1 MDMRARAPSSSVY
14 VRAERS
20 EWAKERG
27 EGTTVTWQASGRLF
41 AGRLFA
47 GRLVAGGGSGQ
58 GTGDDR
64 RTSARGGK
72 RSALVSHTLLGASA
86 RTSAPQLGR
95 RASLAN
101 VYTCGQECSAGPHGP
116 VTAASAAQAN
126 RGGLALAR
134 SAGHAQY
141 GRRLVSHPRPGRHTH
156 GRTTAAR
163 VDSISGGKRERWQM
177 RAHEPTQPRL
187 VGSAECARGAAFKLH
202 IASGKRPGGNLSSV
216 RPAQLGQIP
225 DEGPEYNH
233 NNRKVGRRSSQQI

>member
-1 MDMRARAPSSSVY
+1 MDMRARAPSSVY

-134 SAGHAQY
+134 RVPVRGTHSMAGDLCHIRGQAVTPTVERRRPELIVYRAASARD
-141 GRRLVSHPRPGRHTH
+141 GRCEPMNQRSR
-156 GRTTAAR
+156 
-163 VDSISGGKRERWQM
+163 DSWVV
-177 RAHEPTQPRL
+177 L
-187 VGSAECARGAAFKLH
+187 
-202 IASGKRPGGNLSSV
+202 
-216 RPAQLGQIP
+216 
-225 DEGPEYNH
+225 
-233 NNRKVGRRSSQQI
+233 